1 MPNVNRLTVRIMAMV
16 AEEERRMIS
25 KRTKDALA
33 AAKRRGK
40 KLAGPRCGADQESPR
55 AAEALQARAD
65 SRAGDIAPII
75 KDLRAARR
83 RVTEHHCQGIE

>member
-1 MPNVNRLTVRIMAMV
+1 VVP
-16 AEEERRMIS
+16 
-25 KRTKDALA
+25 TKKARAL
-33 AAKRRGK
+33 
-40 KLAGPRCGADQESPR
+40 

-75 KDLRAARR
+75 KDLQAARR